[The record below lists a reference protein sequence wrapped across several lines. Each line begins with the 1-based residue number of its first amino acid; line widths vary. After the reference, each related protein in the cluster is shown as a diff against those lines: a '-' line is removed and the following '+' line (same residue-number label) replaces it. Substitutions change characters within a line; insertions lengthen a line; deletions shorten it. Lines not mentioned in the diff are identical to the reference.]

1 MNKIMKLTKVFLKTS
16 FRYKGTSNQK
26 QQTTSKKILTAIGV
40 VILIAYIA
48 GIFGVVS
55 YGMITMLNDIGQPAV
70 FIGISLMAIAG
81 LILIQTL
88 ISGMNLFYFSK
99 DIEYLLPLPLKP
111 YEIVIAKFNTI
122 LVTEYITVFAFL
134 LVPFIIYGIV
144 TSASLL
150 FYLYGALVLLV
161 FPILPALISSII
173 VMLVMSITGIIKNKD
188 KFQTIATTLMIVGIM
203 SFQWL

>member
-1 MNKIMKLTKVFLKTS
+1 MVWLQCLTTLVNQQYLLEFQNRLPRFLICH
-16 FRYKGTSNQK
+16 RPVRENQERF
-26 QQTTSKKILTAIGV
+26 L
-40 VILIAYIA
+40 
-48 GIFGVVS
+48 
-55 YGMITMLNDIGQPAV
+55 
-70 FIGISLMAIAG
+70 
-81 LILIQTL
+81 
-88 ISGMNLFYFSK
+88 LFYFSK

-188 KFQTIATTLMIVGIM
+188 K
-203 SFQWL
+203 